1 MGAQNAT
8 YIPVYQKDND
18 VNQIGKSI
26 LENIPWL
33 NK

>member
-1 MGAQNAT
+1 MESPKC

-26 LENIPWL
+26 PGNILWL

>member
-1 MGAQNAT
+1 MLHT

-26 LENIPWL
+26 PGNILWL
-33 NK
+33 DK